1 MVGRP
6 LNKKIRRLSTDSEG
20 DDDSY
25 HVSVPPMKAHSR
37 HGTRNILQKFQKRY
51 NSLFFSIAVISVTE
65 SSKSFFSTTF
75 VTASQVYSPPRLTV
89 KISSKRSSDALAE
102 AQILEGKRS
111 RSNKKSYIPESE
123 SEADSEIPDLGN
135 DDEEDEDADADID
148 IDMELDNVELPPL
161 RQSRSVIK
169 RPGGVKTEMKD
180 LTSAPQKHKYVQH
193 NVSEEDELS
202 GLGTDPGE
210 EEREEATR
218 IHDRGERGK
227 NDLVAD
233 EDDEEIDSDNQP
245 DGESLASALDLNKLT
260 RRQRARFEEGDSG
273 HLMALPDEVQVKKH
287 LTAEEHAMRRAEM
300 ARRRKNL
307 SEKRNEEEKLETINK
322 LLKKQA
328 PKTNN
333 RRREVNI
340 ATGGDGTPDITEIPK
355 ANPMFVR
362 WVSNKDGNRIGVPEE
377 WIEGPV
383 GAVFRSAT

>member
-20 DDDSY
+20 DDESY

-37 HGTRNILQKFQKRY
+37 HGTRNI
-51 NSLFFSIAVISVTE
+51 
-65 SSKSFFSTTF
+65 
-75 VTASQVYSPPRLTV
+75 
-89 KISSKRSSDALAE
+89 SDALAE

-135 DDEEDEDADADID
+135 DDDEDEDADADAD
-148 IDMELDNVELPPL
+148 IDMELDNVELPPP
-161 RQSRSVIK
+161 RQSRTVIK
-169 RPGGVKTEMKD
+169 RPGGAKSEMKGS
-180 LTSAPQKHKYVQH
+180 TSAPQKHKYAQH
-193 NVSEEDELS
+193 NVSDEDEMS
-202 GLGTDPGE
+202 GLETDPGE
-210 EEREEATR
+210 EEREEAKR

-227 NDLVAD
+227 NDLIAD
-233 EDDEEIDSDNQP
+233 EDDEDIDSDNEL
-245 DGESLASALDLNKLT
+245 DGEGLASALDLNKLT

-333 RRREVNI
+333 RRREVNT
-340 ATGGDGTPDITEIPK
+340 ATGGDGTPDITETPK

-377 WIEGPV
+377 WIEGPA
-383 GAVFRSAT
+383 GAIFRAAT